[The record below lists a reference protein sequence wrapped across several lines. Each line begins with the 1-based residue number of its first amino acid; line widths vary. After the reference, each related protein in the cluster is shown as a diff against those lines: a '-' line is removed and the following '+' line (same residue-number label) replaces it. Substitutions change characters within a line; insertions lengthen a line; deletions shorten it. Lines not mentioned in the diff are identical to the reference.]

1 MGKMDTKIYYK
12 PVESSNVYG
21 YNYVMSQKILYVKF
35 KNEREYKYEDV
46 SEKEFAALI
55 AKGASFGSVLNKTIA
70 NTKKFEEIW

>member
-12 PVESSNVYG
+12 PVESSSVYG
-21 YNYVMSQKILYVKF
+21 YNYVKSQKVLYVKF

-46 SEKEFAALI
+46 SEEEFGALI
-55 AKGASFGSVLNKTIA
+55 AEGASFGSVLSRTIA